1 MIKSPIDG
9 IVLYRSIEPGQT
21 VAASFQTPVLFTLAS
36 DIAKLELLADI
47 DEADVGQVAQG
58 QRGTFT
64 VDAFP
69 NRTFDAQIVQLRNA
83 PKKAE
88 GASGAAAAAQ
98 VVVYQAV
105 LSADNAS
112 GLLKPGMTATAEIT
126 VKTVESALLVPNAAL
141 RFVPPEIQMK
151 EAAEAQRAQAQGAE
165 QAPRDPGAGR
175 VFAQGPDGR
184 PVEKKLRLGA
194 TDGEFTEVLEG
205 EVQEGDVLLTDLK
218 RQSSG
223 AQ

>member
-1 MIKSPIDG
+1 M
-9 IVLYRSIEPGQT
+9 
-21 VAASFQTPVLFTLAS
+21 
-36 DIAKLELLADI
+36 
-47 DEADVGQVAQG
+47 
-58 QRGTFT
+58 
-64 VDAFP
+64 
-69 NRTFDAQIVQLRNA
+69 
-83 PKKAE
+83 
-88 GASGAAAAAQ
+88 
-98 VVVYQAV
+98 